1 MAIPMKVEHCLLV
14 VLCLVILAGCSLR
27 RVVVNDVISP
37 QRVTFIQSGST
48 TMQQVVSRLGA
59 PDEIFESEFGLAT
72 VYEWS
77 DTKFSAI
84 DFGYAARAF
93 SPYSPSMTL
102 ARTGIDK
109 EQFQVHYDAQGI
121 VRTVGFIRHEGAVPV
136 LWFWPF

>member
-1 MAIPMKVEHCLLV
+1 MAIPVKMGHCLLGM
-14 VLCLVILAGCSLR
+14 LCLVILAGCSLR

-37 QRVTFIQSGST
+37 QHVTFIQSEST

-77 DTKFSAI
+77 DTQFSAI

-93 SPYSPSMTL
+93 FPYSPSMTL

-121 VRTVGFIRHEGAVPV
+121 VRTVGFIRHEGVVPA

>member
-1 MAIPMKVEHCLLV
+1 MYVVRGLATVLCLLV
-14 VLCLVILAGCSLR
+14 LAGCSLR

-37 QRVTFIQSGST
+37 QGVTFIQSGST
-48 TMQQVVSRLGA
+48 TMQQVVARLGV
-59 PDEIFESEFGLAT
+59 PNEIVESEFGLAT

-77 DTKFSAI
+77 DTKSSAV
-84 DFGYAARAF
+84 DFGFLARWF

-109 EQFQVHYDAQGI
+109 EEFHVYYDTQGV
-121 VRTVGFIRHEGAVPV
+121 VRTVAFTRHEGVVPV

>member
-1 MAIPMKVEHCLLV
+1 VNVKAVRWIVAALCV
-14 VLCLVILAGCSLR
+14 VLLAGCSLR

-37 QRVTFIQSGST
+37 QGVTFIQSGST
-48 TMQQVVSRLGA
+48 TMQQVVSRLGV
-59 PDEIFESEFGLAT
+59 PQEIYESEFGMAT

-77 DTKFSAI
+77 DTKSSAI
-84 DFGYAARAF
+84 DFGYIVRAF

-109 EQFQVHYDAQGI
+109 EEFHVYYDTQGV
-121 VRTVGFIRHEGAVPV
+121 VRTIAFTRHEGVVPV

>member
-1 MAIPMKVEHCLLV
+1 MKVGRCLAG

-27 RVVVNDVISP
+27 RVVVNDVIP
-37 QRVTFIQSGST
+37 AERVTFIQPGNT
-48 TMQQVVSRLGA
+48 TMEQVVARLGA
-59 PDEIFESEFGLAT
+59 PDEILESEFGMAT

-77 DTKFSAI
+77 DTKSSAV
-84 DFGYAARAF
+84 DFGYIARAV

-109 EQFQVHYDAQGI
+109 EEFHVHYDAQGV
-121 VRTVGFIRHEGAVPV
+121 VRASGFIRHEGVVPV